1 MHVKGTVCWAS
12 WFCLCTKSAFHGSRV
27 EEFFCSSCKKK
38 VHFDKFMQRSCW
50 KLLKMYGFM
59 YAWMYLCCKRKK
71 NLHIEVT
78 YIWCDRLHELI
89 PLIQKAYQIDK
100 QALNTDSAL
109 HLTYKWNISNSVT
122 INANLLPLGWWQ
134 REVLRCLTT
143 NPTLSSSSLR
153 GLIRTH
159 FCSAC
164 CLLHNRRPEWHFLQG
179 QRYKVI
185 CFWMPYQQ
193 GAS

>member
-1 MHVKGTVCWAS
+1 MDLCMHGCI
-12 WFCLCTKSAFHGSRV
+12 CTA
-27 EEFFCSSCKKK
+27 
-38 VHFDKFMQRSCW
+38 
-50 KLLKMYGFM
+50 
-59 YAWMYLCCKRKK
+59 KRKK
-71 NLHIEVT
+71 ICLNFAHWGDLYMMWLTPQI
-78 YIWCDRLHELI
+78 I
-89 PLIQKAYQIDK
+89 PLIQRACQIDK

-109 HLTYKWNISNSVT
+109 HLTYKWNISNSIT

-153 GLIRTH
+153 GLVWTH

-164 CLLHNRRPEWHFLQG
+164 CLPHNRRPEWHFLQG

-185 CFWMPYQQ
+185 WSQLAGRQPRSQLL
-193 GAS
+193 GPLPNL

>member
-1 MHVKGTVCWAS
+1 MCMWRAQCVELRDFASVQNPPFMEAEWRSFSVVLVRRRSILTNLCKEVAGNYWKCMDLCMHGCICAAKG
-12 WFCLCTKSAFHGSRV
+12 
-27 EEFFCSSCKKK
+27 KKI
-38 VHFDKFMQRSCW
+38 
-50 KLLKMYGFM
+50 
-59 YAWMYLCCKRKK
+59 
-71 NLHIEVT
+71 LHIEVT

-134 REVLRCLTT
+134 REVLRCLMT

-153 GLIRTH
+153 GLVRTH

-185 CFWMPYQQ
+185 CFWMP
-193 GAS
+193 